1 MLSPPEDI
9 STPKEGLPHR
19 EEGFRENRSLLKG
32 GLQQGGKFPLL
43 MQFVDDVT
51 ASDEF
56 SFDINL
62 GNGRPI
68 GILFDPIPDGWVD
81 QDVHGIERIAIGPQ
95 NLYCVGRKATLR
107 GIGCPLHV
115 MNHGILLDMFIDTV
129 QYVVCLLPTSLL

>member
-9 STPKEGLPHR
+9 STPRGGLPHM

-43 MQFVDDVT
+43 MQFVNDVT

-56 SFDINL
+56 SIDINL

-68 GILFDPIPDGWVD
+68 GILLDPIPDGRVN
-81 QDVHGIERIAIGPQ
+81 QDVHGLERIAIGIQ
-95 NLYCVGRKATLR
+95 NLYGVGRKATLR
-107 GIGCPLHV
+107 GIGCALHV
-115 MNHGILLDMFIDTV
+115 KNHGILLDMFIDTG
-129 QYVVCLLPTSLL
+129 QYVVCHLPTSFL

>member
-1 MLSPPEDI
+1 
-9 STPKEGLPHR
+9 
-19 EEGFRENRSLLKG
+19 
-32 GLQQGGKFPLL
+32 
-43 MQFVDDVT
+43 MQFVNDVT

-56 SFDINL
+56 SIDINL

-68 GILFDPIPDGWVD
+68 GILLDPIPDGRVG
-81 QDVHGIERIAIGPQ
+81 QDVHGLERIAIGSQ

-129 QYVVCLLPTSLL
+129 QYVVCLLPTSFL